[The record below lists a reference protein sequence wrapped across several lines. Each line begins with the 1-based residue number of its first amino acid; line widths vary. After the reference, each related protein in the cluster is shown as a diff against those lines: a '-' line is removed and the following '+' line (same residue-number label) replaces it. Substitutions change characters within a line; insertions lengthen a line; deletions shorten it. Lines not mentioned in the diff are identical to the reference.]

1 MLIEQPSEKTQQ
13 IHIAESPVDFRMSI
27 DGLSELVKQNEQ
39 SHLYDG
45 SYYVFVNRYFNK
57 MKILHWDGTGF
68 VLWYKRM
75 EGTKF
80 KINSIKDFRTISF
93 ADLMTIISGNALKQ
107 PPVILKKRQ
116 PKLIG
121 DYKAEE
127 SFNR

>member
-1 MLIEQPSEKTQQ
+1 MLINQSAQQ
-13 IHIAESPVDFRMSI
+13 IHIAEKPVDFRMSI
-27 DGLSELVKQNEQ
+27 DGLSELVKQN
-39 SHLYDG
+39 SDSNLYDG

-93 ADLMTIISGNALKQ
+93 ADLMTIIAGNALKQ
-107 PPVILKKRQ
+107 PTVIVKKKQ

-121 DYKAEE
+121 DYKISD
-127 SFNR
+127 SFHD

>member
-1 MLIEQPSEKTQQ
+1 MLINQSAQQ

-27 DGLSELVKQNEQ
+27 DGLSEIVKQNAE

-45 SYYVFVNRYFNK
+45 SYYVFVNRHFNK

-75 EGTKF
+75 ENTKF

-93 ADLMTIISGNALKQ
+93 ADLMTIIAGNALKQ
-107 PPVILKKRQ
+107 PTLITKKNK

-121 DYKAEE
+121 N
-127 SFNR
+127 SF